1 MNALLFVSG
10 MIIAGGAGIWL
21 LILMFTESVL
31 LGLCALLL
39 WPVQLFYV
47 ATRWSEAKVP
57 FLAQLFGVALMFMG
71 GAFSSH

>member
-1 MNALLFVSG
+1 MNTLLVFG
-10 MIIAGGAGIWL
+10 GLIIAGAAGIWL
-21 LILMFTESVL
+21 LIMMFTESVL

-47 ATRWSEAKVP
+47 ATHWDEAKVP

-71 GAFSSH
+71 GAFASS